1 MKGWLLGADP
11 VRGRPEVR
19 LWIKT
24 DAGIRCIRKEFR
36 PVWYVRA
43 RNGDY
48 RDLRQKLREIED
60 CSFEMTKLRLFAG
73 GDRQRRIMKVT
84 MDTCSSSI
92 PRVDALETFLGIER
106 YDFYNVD
113 IDAARQYM
121 VAHGL
126 FPFARVEIFGNRIE
140 PRDNPYSL
148 HYPIPDLRAVKL
160 SVKAR
165 TDEAFPTLSD
175 PIDHVVL
182 EEKRLVNRGGD
193 TVGRVGDG
201 GGSGGKGDRKR
212 DGDGAGNGNGRVTG
226 TVKGWEGGTPRNG
239 EAHRVGVGGDD
250 GGESVMN
257 VMMTG
262 RGAGGQG
269 GVTTDINTSNRMEF
283 RKSVRGGVEDGRGKP
298 APKTG
303 VSMEFE
309 DSLDGAGVVR
319 RKVLRGDERQIL
331 SRLQWE
337 VRNTDLILTSGGD
350 SFDLPYL
357 HARAVKNEM
366 VFTLG
371 REGHRIGGKRGSY
384 FSYGR
389 ILYRPDFWLLKGRFH
404 LDMTNAFLYAE
415 GGIEGC
421 IDLTRMSCIAFQTLA
436 RVSPGT
442 VINAMEVH
450 WALRNGYPIP
460 FRKNIPESPKTL
472 KQLVKAD
479 RGGHIF
485 NPVVGLHEEVVEM
498 DFFSMFPMI
507 MVRYNISPET
517 LNCECCGPEERIQVP
532 GLTYYFCG
540 KRTGMI
546 PQVIWPVL
554 QRRMQLKK
562 LTRHKDDGYAK
573 RSNALK
579 WLLVTSFGYTGY
591 RNARFGQIECHES
604 INAVDRELIVRSSEL
619 AQQYGFEVL
628 HGIVD
633 SLWLKSPLTAE
644 QGLLERTEGLR
655 SRIEEE
661 VNIPLKLE
669 GVFDWIVFLPN
680 RTTGVGALNR
690 YYGKYTTGE
699 VKVRGIELRMHDTP
713 DYFRRLQT
721 AMLDVLKVATNR
733 EEFIALVPEAVRVLV
748 EYAVE
753 LLGWGVDP
761 WELVFHKRTSRDLE
775 EYSVFNEQVAAL
787 KQLETHGVKKNAGQ
801 GVDYVIL
808 DRSSKDPSGKVRVRE
823 LMRGDEK
830 YDRKVYYR
838 YLLRCGE
845 SLLMPLGY
853 GKEELDRSVKTRTWG
868 F

>member
-1 MKGWLLGADP
+1 MMGWLLGADP

-19 LWIKT
+19 LWIWT
-24 DAGIRCIRKEFR
+24 ETGVRCIRKEFR
-36 PVWYVRA
+36 PVWYVRS
-43 RNGDY
+43 RDGDY
-48 RDLRQKLREIED
+48 RDLRLKLRDVED
-60 CSFEMTKLRLFAG
+60 CTFGMTKMRLFAG
-73 GDRQRRIMKVT
+73 GKKLRRIMKVT

-121 VAHGL
+121 VANRL
-126 FPFARVEIFGNRIE
+126 FPFSRVEVVGNRVE

-148 HYPIPDLRAVKL
+148 HYPLPDLRTVKL
-160 SVKAR
+160 SVTAR
-165 TDEAFPTLSD
+165 TDGAFPTLSD

-182 EEKRLVNRGGD
+182 EEKRIVNRNE
-193 TVGRVGDG
+193 
-201 GGSGGKGDRKR
+201 
-212 DGDGAGNGNGRVTG
+212 GAEDPQ
-226 TVKGWEGGTPRNG
+226 GWEGGTPWDG
-239 EAHRVGVGGDD
+239 EAHRVGSMGGSGMD
-250 GGESVMN
+250 S
-257 VMMTG
+257 MMTG
-262 RGAGGQG
+262 KGAGGGG
-269 GVTTDINTSNRMEF
+269 GVVADVNASNRMEF
-283 RKSVRGGVEDGRGKP
+283 RRSVRAHTTDDGASRQ
-298 APKTG
+298 TG
-303 VSMEFE
+303 VSMEIE
-309 DSLDGAGVVR
+309 DSLDDHGSVR
-319 RKVLRGDERQIL
+319 RKVIRGDERQIL
-331 SRLQWE
+331 SRLQWD

-357 HARAVKNEM
+357 HARAIKNEM
-366 VFTLG
+366 AFTLG
-371 REGHRIGGKRGSY
+371 REGHRIGGRRGSY

-389 ILYRPDFWLLKGRFH
+389 VLYRPDFWLLKGRFH
-404 LDMTNAFLYAE
+404 LDVANAFLYAE

-421 IDLTRMSCIAFQTLA
+421 IDLSRMSCIAFQTLG

-442 VINAMEVH
+442 AINAMEVH

-485 NPVVGLHEEVVEM
+485 NPVVGLHEEIVEM

-517 LNCECCGPEERIQVP
+517 LNCRCCSPEERIRIP
-532 GLTYYFCG
+532 ALTYHFCG

-554 QRRMQLKK
+554 QRRMELKK
-562 LTRHKDDGYAK
+562 LTRHKEDGYAK

-619 AQQYGFEVL
+619 AQQHGFEVL

-633 SLWLKSPLTAE
+633 SLWLKGPVTAE
-644 QGLLERTEGLR
+644 QGLLDRTETLR
-655 SRIEEE
+655 ARIESE

-713 DYFRRLQT
+713 EYFRQLQT
-721 AMLDVLKVATNR
+721 AMLDVLKEAKNR
-733 EEFIALVPEAVRVLV
+733 EEFIALVSEAVKVLV
-748 EYAVE
+748 GFAVE
-753 LLGWGVDP
+753 LLSGGVDP
-761 WELVFHKRTSRDLE
+761 WDLVFHKRTSRDLE

-787 KQLETHGVKKNAGQ
+787 RQLQEHGVKKNAGQ

-808 DRSSKDPSGKVRVRE
+808 NRSSKIPSGKVRIRE

-853 GKEELDRSVKTRTWG
+853 DRDVLGRAVKTRKWG